1 MVKDDLYKI
10 VFWILEV
17 LYGTPRVQSVQL
29 DLIWVVVMGDKI
41 AFQMVVE
48 FVGGKNKNSRSRFI
62 LEFVTRSFCT
72 LQVTISVLLVTYS
85 SGCTGWH

>member
-48 FVGGKNKNSRSRFI
+48 FVGGKNKN
-62 LEFVTRSFCT
+62 
-72 LQVTISVLLVTYS
+72 
-85 SGCTGWH
+85 

>member
-48 FVGGKNKNSRSRFI
+48 FVRARTKTRQGKK
-62 LEFVTRSFCT
+62 
-72 LQVTISVLLVTYS
+72 
-85 SGCTGWH
+85 

>member
-48 FVGGKNKNSRSRFI
+48 FVGGKNKNS
-62 LEFVTRSFCT
+62 TR
-72 LQVTISVLLVTYS
+72 
-85 SGCTGWH
+85 